1 MVVSPDFANRLV
13 FEFKEKSAEII
24 DRYNLSHLRG
34 TEKMDPATK
43 LAAEF
48 INLAEQSTT
57 NQSVTESML
66 ASEQRMYLK
75 TLEQKVLEVSK
86 NQSKSLDGLHAQAFG
101 NTVVSDANWNETV
114 SSVAKEVD
122 RIAVKNSNLIN
133 ALTKEEQQH
142 MDQMFSSVVDTVRM
156 KHGRDPSAQSA
167 MDAEKAASQ
176 DLRTVEK
183 QLEKTATD
191 SIKRRQHE
199 IYGDFNEQLN
209 RYLQSFNEMRKAM
222 KPAEVKKAN
231 NQIGLIKKM
240 MRELKT
246 NKRLMRDRRLL
257 QSHIAA
263 IQNQF
268 KVLNEMEGDI
278 TETVSA
284 VAGIFGS
291 TARPSNKRNFS
302 FDGFGAM
309 ITAAEIES
317 NHPEAKN
324 PAHIRSMQYF
334 MNQGQTFEQAHESS
348 KVYGYNPDGGVR
360 YMDLDRRV
368 NYLGQATNFT
378 EDSHTLEEDS
388 FGRKL
393 LNVGAGTVGV
403 GTVLGVL
410 SLVALV
416 GLSRMG
422 NK

>member
-1 MVVSPDFANRLV
+1 MAVSPDFANRLV

-24 DRYNLSHLRG
+24 DTYNLRHLRG

-57 NQSVTESML
+57 NPSVTESML
-66 ASEQRMYLK
+66 ASEQRMYLT
-75 TLEQKVLEVSK
+75 TLEQKVLEITK
-86 NQSKSLDGLHAQAFG
+86 NQAKNLDGLHAQAFG
-101 NTVVSDANWNETV
+101 NTVVSDANWNKTV
-114 SSVAKEVD
+114 SSVSKEVD
-122 RIAVKNSNLIN
+122 RIAVKNSSLIN

-142 MDQMFSSVVDTVRM
+142 MDNMFASVVDTVRM

-183 QLEKTATD
+183 RLEKMATD

-246 NKRLMRDRRLL
+246 NKRLMRDRNLL

-268 KVLNEMEGDI
+268 KVLNEMEGDM

-291 TARPSNKRNFS
+291 TARPSNKRHFS

-348 KVYGYNPDGGVR
+348 KVYGFEPNGRVR
-360 YMDLDRRV
+360 YMNLDQRV
-368 NYLGQATNFT
+368 NYLGQAANFT

-388 FGRKL
+388 FPRKL
-393 LNVGAGTVGV
+393 LNAGAVTIGGGAVLTVAGLA
-403 GTVLGVL
+403 VLI
-410 SLVALV
+410 

-422 NK
+422 SE

>member
-1 MVVSPDFANRLV
+1 MAVSPDFANRLV

-57 NQSVTESML
+57 NPSVTESML

-75 TLEQKVLEVSK
+75 TLEQKVLEITK
-86 NQSKSLDGLHAQAFG
+86 NQAKNLDGLHAQAFG
-101 NTVVSDANWNETV
+101 TTVVSDANWDRTV

-122 RIAVKNSNLIN
+122 RIAVKNSSLIN
-133 ALTKEEQQH
+133 ALTKEEQKY
-142 MDQMFSSVVDTVRM
+142 MDNMFATVVETVRV
-156 KHGRDPSAQSA
+156 KHERDPSAQSS

-183 QLEKTATD
+183 QLEKMATD

-199 IYGDFNEQLN
+199 IYSDFDEQLN

-222 KPAEVKKAN
+222 KPVEVKKAN
-231 NQIGLIKKM
+231 NQVGLIKKM

-246 NKRLMRDRRLL
+246 NKRLMRDRNLL

-268 KVLNEMEGDI
+268 KVLNEMEGDMS
-278 TETVSA
+278 ETVSA

-291 TARPSNKRNFS
+291 TARPSNRRHFS

-317 NHPEAKN
+317 NHPETKN

-334 MNQGQTFEQAHESS
+334 MNQGLTFDQAHEAS
-348 KVYGYNPDGGVR
+348 KAYGYEMNDGVR
-360 YMDLDRRV
+360 SMDLDYRV
-368 NYLGQATNFT
+368 NYLGQATNYT
-378 EDSHTLEEDS
+378 EDSHTLRESS

-393 LNVGAGTVGV
+393 LNVGAGTVGGGILLLGGGLLVLIGISRV
-403 GTVLGVL
+403 G
-410 SLVALV
+410 S
-416 GLSRMG
+416 
-422 NK
+422 K